1 MQEVLCYEGKDYTN
15 SRRWRCSKLV
25 ALHATHP
32 TRERDV
38 ASTSRKRTRQ
48 VKHRTHFFKTYN
60 KALLN
65 ELKYCHKPTGNT
77 FDLDAL
83 MRDFENFKK
92 TLK

>member
-1 MQEVLCYEGKDYTN
+1 MKEKITLIAG
-15 SRRWRCSKLV
+15 
-25 ALHATHP
+25 AGA
-32 TRERDV
+32 V
-38 ASTSRKRTRQ
+38 ASMLLYMQHTEHEKAMLQ
-48 VKHRTHFFKTYN
+48 AQAEKELVKLNTELAFLKTYN

-65 ELKYCHKPTGNT
+65 ELKYCHRPTGNT

>member
-1 MQEVLCYEGKDYTN
+1 MKEKITL
-15 SRRWRCSKLV
+15 
-25 ALHATHP
+25 ALGAGA
-32 TRERDV
+32 V
-38 ASTSRKRTRQ
+38 ASLLLYMQHNQHEKEMLQAQAEKELAKLNTELAML
-48 VKHRTHFFKTYN
+48 KTYN
-60 KALLN
+60 KALQN